1 MQPYFSFDSLT
12 IAQSAKRLLLRSGIG
27 AAIRRDPHPDRE
39 RGCGFALF
47 VQGNMQQAQRL
58 LDAHGLLPAQPR
70 EP

>member
-1 MQPYFSFDSLT
+1 
-12 IAQSAKRLLLRSGIG
+12 
-27 AAIRRDPHPDRE
+27 
-39 RGCGFALF
+39 LF